1 MKKIVY
7 VLLLCLLFPAK
18 KLQAWNDKVL
28 ISTPRSS
35 ILLNT
40 WGEGQQLQFAYFGD
54 RINEDQINQVFDSW
68 NGLSRPVYPVY
79 AELS

>member
-40 WGEGQQLQFAYFGD
+40 WGEGQQLQ
-54 RINEDQINQVFDSW
+54 W
-68 NGLSRPVYPVY
+68 
-79 AELS
+79 